1 MSSRRRLRQLANN
14 EKSYRIDRPTA
25 LVDELDYYSG
35 VPEWLKNMLL
45 AGPRLSIRP
54 GKYLLT
60 RLKFMHS
67 AKFGPVKLFLCLRL
81 VLQPATLMAEV
92 AGILISCIMEKALPG
107 LH

>member
-1 MSSRRRLRQLANN
+1 
-14 EKSYRIDRPTA
+14 
-25 LVDELDYYSG
+25 
-35 VPEWLKNMLL
+35 
-45 AGPRLSIRP
+45 
-54 GKYLLT
+54 
-60 RLKFMHS
+60 MHS